1 MRTNDL
7 KRLVQNKLKTVTAKV
22 YHELA
27 DDNAVYPHIVFNFR
41 RIDLG
46 DLSRQDY
53 ILEVDVWDK
62 LSGTNK
68 STQTIDN
75 LADSVEKLLQAEN
88 LPQDY
93 ILPTFYLIDR
103 QNVLDEDK
111 QIRHRKIQFQ
121 VQNYE
126 R

>member
-7 KRLVQNKLKTVTAKV
+7 KLLVQTKLKTVANKV

-27 DDNAVYPHIVFNFR
+27 DEDAIYPHIVFNFR

-53 ILEVDVWDK
+53 VLEVDVWDK
-62 LSGTNK
+62 LTKTNQ

-88 LPQDY
+88 LPQEN
-93 ILPTFYLIDR
+93 ILPTFYLIDE

>member
-7 KRLVQNKLKTVTAKV
+7 KKLVQTKLKTLTTNV

-27 DDNAVYPHIVFNFR
+27 DKDDVYPHIVFTFR
-41 RIDLG
+41 RIDLQ

-62 LSGTNK
+62 GNDT
-68 STQTIDN
+68 TRVDD
-75 LADSVEKLLQAEN
+75 LADSVENLLQAQN
-88 LPQDY
+88 LPQEH

-103 QNVLDEDK
+103 RNILDEDK
-111 QIRHRKIQFQ
+111 NIKHRQIQFQ
-121 VQNYE
+121 IQNYE

>member
-7 KRLVQNKLKTVTAKV
+7 KRLVQTKLKTVTAKV

-41 RIDLG
+41 RVDLG

-62 LSGTNK
+62 LTGANQ

>member
-7 KRLVQNKLKTVTAKV
+7 KKLVQTKLKTLTTNV

-27 DDNAVYPHIVFNFR
+27 DKDAVYPHIVFTFR
-41 RIDLG
+41 RIDLQ
-46 DLSRQDY
+46 DLRRQDY

-62 LSGTNK
+62 EKDT
-68 STQTIDN
+68 TRVDN
-75 LADSVEKLLQAEN
+75 LADSVENLLQAQN
-88 LPQDY
+88 LPQEH

-103 QNVLDEDK
+103 RNILDEDK
-111 QIRHRKIQFQ
+111 NIKHRQIQFQ
-121 VQNYE
+121 IQNYE